1 MLLLREMSTR
11 QIILPVTGMTCANCA
26 ATIER
31 NLKKESGVYNAVV
44 NLSSERA
51 VVEFDPQ
58 ITALEDLFKRVQRA
72 GYGIATGTLEFTL
85 KEVDDP
91 IRLNRL
97 EQKITALEGV
107 RKVSLNVVNGH
118 LEIEF
123 IPTLVGALEIR
134 KTISDLGFSLVESKG
149 TEDDLERIA
158 HEQEV
163 HHQLSLLKVGLLFT
177 LPLFFF
183 SMARDF
189 NLLPHSIAHAGW
201 ANYLMLSLAT
211 PVQFYVGWQY
221 YLGAY
226 KALRNGAANMDVLIA
241 LGTSAAYVYS
251 LLITLSLFDG
261 HVYFETSAMIITLIK
276 VGKYLEVRAKGQT
289 GEAIRKLI
297 ALKPKKA
304 RLIRN
309 GKEVELAVEDVQVG
323 DLLLVKPGE
332 KIPVD
337 GIVLEGYSSVDESML
352 TGESVAV
359 EKQVGSSVFGA
370 TLNKM
375 GYLKIQATK
384 VGKDTALAQ
393 IIKMVEEAQGSKA
406 PIQRLVDR
414 VSAIFVPIV
423 ILIALMTFG
432 FWFWIAPQ
440 LRFTNQGI
448 LEAAII
454 HAVAVLVIACPC
466 AMGLA
471 TPTAVMVGSGKG
483 AENGVLIKNG
493 EALERAGKITSVIFD
508 KTGTL
513 TKGQP
518 QVMDIAIAEFQGS
531 ENEFLSLIASL
542 EKVSEHPLGEAI
554 VAEATRRGLLLSEP
568 NRFEAFAGNGVAGE
582 VAGHSVL
589 VGNQR
594 FIEQRGISL
603 ISYQSTI
610 ERYQSEAKTLLYAAV
625 DGALAGFL
633 TIADT
638 LKDEAGEVLSELKQM
653 GLSVGM
659 ITGDHHQ
666 VAQAIGKRL
675 GIDLILAEVLPND
688 KALQVKK
695 LQENGEKV
703 AMVGDG
709 INDAPA
715 LAQADLGI
723 AIGSGADVAIA
734 SAPIVLIGND
744 LWGVVRSIRLS
755 RMTLTTIKQNL
766 FWAFIYNILL
776 IPAAAMGFLSPILA
790 AAAMALSSVFVVS
803 NSLRLKQ
810 KLL

>member
-1 MLLLREMSTR
+1 MSTR

-31 NLKKESGVYNAVV
+31 NLKKESGVYHAVV

-58 ITALEDLFKRVQRA
+58 VTALEDLYKRVQRA
-72 GYGIATGTLEFTL
+72 GYGIATGTIEFYL

-107 RKVSLNVVNGH
+107 RKINLNVVNGH
-118 LEIEF
+118 LEIAF

-134 KTISDLGFSLVESKG
+134 KAISDLGFSLVESKG

-158 HEQEV
+158 HEREV
-163 HHQLSLLKVGLLFT
+163 RHQFRLLKVGLLFS
-177 LPLFFF
+177 LPLFLF
-183 SMARDF
+183 SMARDL
-189 NLLPHSIAHAGW
+189 NLLPHSIAHASW
-201 ANYLMLSLAT
+201 ANFLMLFLAT

-241 LGTSAAYVYS
+241 LGSSAAYVYS
-251 LLITLSLFDG
+251 LLITLGFFDG
-261 HVYFETSAMIITLIK
+261 HVYFETSAMIISLIK
-276 VGKYLEVRAKGQT
+276 VGKYLEARAKGQT
-289 GEAIRKLI
+289 GEAIRKLM

-304 RLIRN
+304 RVIRQ
-309 GKEVELAVEDVQVG
+309 GKETEVAVEDVQVG

-359 EKQVGSSVFGA
+359 QKQVGSSVFGA

-406 PIQRLVDR
+406 PIQRLADR

-423 ILIALMTFG
+423 ILIALLTFG
-432 FWFWIAPQ
+432 FWYWIAPQ
-440 LRFTNQGI
+440 FGLVNADI
-448 LEAAII
+448 LEGAVI

-483 AENGVLIKNG
+483 AEIGVLIKNG
-493 EALERAGKITSVIFD
+493 EALERAGKITTVIFD

-518 QVMDIAIAEFQGS
+518 QMTDVAITEFQGT
-531 ENEFLSLIASL
+531 ENEFLSLLASL

-554 VAEATRRGLLLSEP
+554 VAEATQRGLSLSEP
-568 NRFEAFAGNGVAGE
+568 TRFEAFAGNGVAGDVE
-582 VAGHSVL
+582 GHLVL

-594 FIEQRGISL
+594 FIEQRGL
-603 ISYQSTI
+603 NLTSYRSEI
-610 ERYQSEAKTLLYAAV
+610 ERYQSEAKTLIYAVV
-625 DGALAGFL
+625 DGALAGFI

-638 LKDEAGEVLSELKQM
+638 LKEEAGEVVRELKQM
-653 GLSVGM
+653 DLSVGM

-666 VAQAIGKRL
+666 VAQAIGKKL
-675 GIDLILAEVLPND
+675 AIDLVLAEVLPND

-723 AIGSGADVAIA
+723 AIGSGTDVAIA
-734 SAPIVLIGND
+734 SAPIVLMGND
-744 LWGVVRSIRLS
+744 LRGVIRSIRLS
-755 RMTLTTIKQNL
+755 RLTLATIKQNL

-803 NSLRLKQ
+803 NSLRLKKKPLEQ
-810 KLL
+810 D

>member
-1 MLLLREMSTR
+1 MSVK
-11 QIILPVTGMTCANCA
+11 QVILPVTGMTCANCA

-31 NLKKESGVYNAVV
+31 NLKKEHGVHSAVV

-58 ITALEDLFKRVQRA
+58 VTALQDLLKRVQKA
-72 GYGIATGTLEFTL
+72 GYGIATGKLEFYL
-85 KEVDDP
+85 KEVDDQ

-97 EQKITALEGV
+97 EQKILSLEGV
-107 RKVSLNVVNGH
+107 QKVNLNYVNGH

-123 IPTLVGALEIR
+123 IPTLVGAVEFR
-134 KTISDLGFSLVESKG
+134 KVIADVGFSLVESKG
-149 TEDDLERIA
+149 TEEDLERIA
-158 HEQEV
+158 HEREIRYQY
-163 HHQLSLLKVGLLFT
+163 QLLWVGLIFT
-177 LPLFFF
+177 VPLFLF

-189 NLLPHSIAHAGW
+189 NLLPHEIAHANW
-201 ANYLMLSLAT
+201 ANYLMWFLAT

-221 YLGAY
+221 YVGAY

-241 LGTSAAYVYS
+241 LGSSAAYLYS
-251 LLITLSLFDG
+251 LLITVGLLSG

-276 VGKYLEVRAKGQT
+276 VGKYLEAKAKGQT

-304 RLIRN
+304 RLLRN
-309 GKEVELAVEDVQVG
+309 GEEVDIAVDDVQVG
-323 DLLLVKPGE
+323 DVLLVKPGE

-352 TGESVAV
+352 TGESVPV
-359 EKQVGSSVFGA
+359 EKQVGSVVFGA

-393 IIKMVEEAQGSKA
+393 IIRLVEEAQGSKA
-406 PIQRLVDR
+406 PIQRLADR

-423 ILIALMTFG
+423 ILIAGVTFG
-432 FWFWIAPQ
+432 YWYWLAPRLMLSSQ
-440 LRFTNQGI
+440 DI
-448 LEAAII
+448 LERAVI

-483 AENGVLIKNG
+483 AEVGVLIKNG
-493 EALERAGKITSVIFD
+493 EALEQAGKITSVIFD

-513 TKGQP
+513 TKGNP
-518 QVMDIAIAEFQGS
+518 QVTGIELVDFHGS
-531 ENEFLSLIASL
+531 EEEFLCLVASL

-554 VAEATRRGLLLSEP
+554 VAEATRRGLSLVEP
-568 NRFEAFAGNGVAGE
+568 SRFQAFAGNGVEGE
-582 VAGHSVL
+582 VIGHKVQ

-594 FIEQRGISL
+594 FIEKNGVNLQN
-603 ISYQSTI
+603 YQKEI
-610 ERYQSEAKTLLYAAV
+610 ERYHQEANTMLFVVV
-625 DGALAGFL
+625 DGALVGMIAV
-633 TIADT
+633 ADT
-638 LKDEAGEVLSELKQM
+638 LKGEAPEVLAALRNM

-666 VAQAIGKRL
+666 VAQAIARRL
-675 GIDLILAEVLPND
+675 GIDLVLAEVMPSQ
-688 KALQVKK
+688 KALQIKE
-695 LQENGEKV
+695 LQERGEKV

-723 AIGSGADVAIA
+723 AIGSGTDVAIA
-734 SAPIVLIGND
+734 SAPIVLMGND

-755 RMTLTTIKQNL
+755 RLTMTTIKQNL

-776 IPAAAMGFLSPILA
+776 IPAAAAGFLSPILA
-790 AAAMALSSVFVVS
+790 AAAMALSSVFVVT
-803 NSLRLKQ
+803 NSLRLKR
-810 KLL
+810 KAI

>member
-1 MLLLREMSTR
+1 MSTR

-31 NLKKESGVYNAVV
+31 NLKKESGVHQAVV

-58 ITALEDLFKRVQRA
+58 VTAMEDLFKRVQRA
-72 GYGIATGTLEFTL
+72 GYGIATGTLELYL

-118 LEIEF
+118 LEITF

-134 KTISDLGFSLVESKG
+134 KAISDLGFSLVESEG

-158 HEQEV
+158 HEREV
-163 HHQLSLLKVGLLFT
+163 RHQLRLLKVGLLFT

-189 NLLPHSIAHAGW
+189 NLLPHSIAHVSW
-201 ANYLMLSLAT
+201 ANSLMLFLAT

-241 LGTSAAYVYS
+241 LGSSAAYVYS
-251 LLITLSLFDG
+251 LLITLGLFGG

-276 VGKYLEVRAKGQT
+276 VGKYLEARAKGQT

-309 GKEVELAVEDVQVG
+309 GKEAEVAIEDVQVG

-352 TGESVAV
+352 TGESVPV

-370 TLNKM
+370 TFNKL
-375 GYLKIQATK
+375 GYLKIQAIK

-406 PIQRLVDR
+406 PIQRLADR

-423 ILIALMTFG
+423 ILIALLTFG
-432 FWFWIAPQ
+432 IWYWIAPQ
-440 LRFTNQGI
+440 LGFTNQNI
-448 LEAAII
+448 LEGAII

-483 AENGVLIKNG
+483 AEIGVLIKNG
-493 EALERAGKITSVIFD
+493 EALERAGKITTVIFD

-518 QVMDIAIAEFQGS
+518 QVTDVAITEFQGT

-568 NRFEAFAGNGVAGE
+568 TRFEAFAGNGVAGD
-582 VAGHSVL
+582 VDGHSVL

-594 FIEQRGISL
+594 FIEQHGLNL
-603 ISYQSTI
+603 IGYQSEI
-610 ERYQSEAKTLLYAAV
+610 ERYQSEAKTLIYAVV
-625 DGALAGFL
+625 DGALAGFI

-638 LKDEAGEVLSELKQM
+638 LKDEAGEVLRELKKM
-653 GLSVGM
+653 GLSIGM

-666 VAQAIGKRL
+666 VAQGIGKKL

-723 AIGSGADVAIA
+723 AIGSGTDVAIA
-734 SAPIVLIGND
+734 SAPIVLMGND

-755 RMTLTTIKQNL
+755 RMTLATIKQNL

-776 IPAAAMGFLSPILA
+776 IPAAAMGFLNPILA

-810 KLL
+810 KPL

>member
-1 MLLLREMSTR
+1 MSTR

-31 NLKKESGVYNAVV
+31 NLKKESGVHSAVV

-58 ITALEDLFKRVQRA
+58 VTALEDLFKRVQRA
-72 GYGIATGTLEFTL
+72 GYGIATGTIEFYL

-91 IRLNRL
+91 IPLNRL
-97 EQKITALEGV
+97 EQKITTLEGI
-107 RKVSLNVVNGH
+107 RKVNLNVVNGY

-123 IPTLVGALEIR
+123 IPTLVSALEIR

-149 TEDDLERIA
+149 TEDDLEHVA
-158 HEQEV
+158 HEREV
-163 HHQLSLLKVGLLFT
+163 RHQFMLLKVGLLFT
-177 LPLFFF
+177 LPLFLF

-201 ANYLMLSLAT
+201 GNFLMLFLAT

-241 LGTSAAYVYS
+241 LGSSAAYIYS
-251 LLITLSLFDG
+251 LLITLGLFDG
-261 HVYFETSAMIITLIK
+261 HVYFETSAMIISLIK
-276 VGKYLEVRAKGQT
+276 VGKYLEARAKGQT

-304 RLIRN
+304 LVTRD
-309 GKEVELAVEDVQVG
+309 GKETEVAVEDVQVG

-332 KIPVD
+332 KVPVD

-359 EKQVGSSVFGA
+359 EKKVGSSVFGA

-406 PIQRLVDR
+406 PIQRLADQ

-423 ILIALMTFG
+423 ILIALLTFG
-432 FWFWIAPQ
+432 FWYWIAPLLGFAHQ
-440 LRFTNQGI
+440 DI
-448 LEAAII
+448 LEGAII

-483 AENGVLIKNG
+483 AEIGVLIKNG
-493 EALERAGKITSVIFD
+493 EALERAGKITTVIFD

-518 QVMDIAIAEFQGS
+518 QVTDIAILEFHGT
-531 ENEFLSLIASL
+531 ENDFLSLLASL

-554 VAEATRRGLLLSEP
+554 VAEATRRGLFLSEP
-568 NRFEAFAGNGVAGE
+568 TRFEAFAGNGVAGD
-582 VAGHSVL
+582 VDGHSVL

-594 FIEQRGISL
+594 FIEQRGFNL
-603 ISYQSTI
+603 ISYQSQI
-610 ERYQSEAKTLLYAAV
+610 ERYQGEAKTLIYAVV
-625 DGALAGFL
+625 DGALAGFI

-638 LKDEAGEVLSELKQM
+638 LKEEAGEVVRELKQM

-666 VAQAIGKRL
+666 VAQTIGKKL
-675 GIDLILAEVLPND
+675 AIDVILAEVLPNE
-688 KALQVKK
+688 KALQVKI
-695 LQENGEKV
+695 LQENAEKV

-723 AIGSGADVAIA
+723 AIGGGTDVAIA
-734 SAPIVLIGND
+734 SAPIVLMGND

-755 RMTLTTIKQNL
+755 RMTLVTIKQNL

-810 KLL
+810 KPL